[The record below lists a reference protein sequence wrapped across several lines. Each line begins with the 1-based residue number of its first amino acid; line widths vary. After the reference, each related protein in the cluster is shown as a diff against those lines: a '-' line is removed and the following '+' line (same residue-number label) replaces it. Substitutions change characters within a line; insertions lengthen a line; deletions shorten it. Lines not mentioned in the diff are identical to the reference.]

1 MLPTTIK
8 LLKNFIFSPCVLALI
23 KTAES
28 FTERETRRISQEFQ
42 NVSRCFESP
51 LLRDKPA
58 DTGYDCPM
66 AKVLLIDDDRKHS
79 ELMQAYFKRYGINLV
94 CAYDSVEGFKKLA
107 REEPDLLLL
116 DVMLPGKD
124 GFEICR
130 EVRKTSNIPIIMLT
144 ARGDVIDRVS
154 GLELGADDYIGKPFE
169 PRELVARVQSTLRRS
184 EVTGPTAGEL
194 NFEGLSIDTEAR
206 VVCVDDNSVNL
217 TSMEYELLLILARR
231 HGRKLSRDDIL
242 SELRG
247 IDAAILTRSVDI
259 MISRLRQKLGDSVKP
274 PRFIQTIWGRGY
286 SFVAAPRADA

>member
-1 MLPTTIK
+1 
-8 LLKNFIFSPCVLALI
+8 
-23 KTAES
+23 
-28 FTERETRRISQEFQ
+28 
-42 NVSRCFESP
+42 
-51 LLRDKPA
+51 
-58 DTGYDCPM
+58 
-66 AKVLLIDDDRKHS
+66 
-79 ELMQAYFKRYGINLV
+79 V
-94 CAYDSVEGFKKLA
+94 CALEAEEGFRKLN
-107 REEPDLLLL
+107 REDPDLVLL

-130 EVRKTSNIPIIMLT
+130 EIRKSSNIPIIMLT

-169 PRELVARVQSTLRRS
+169 PRELVARVQAILRRV
-184 EVTGPTAGEL
+184 EAGGPSGGRLE
-194 NFEGLSIDTEAR
+194 FDGLTIDTEKRA
-206 VVCVDDNSVNL
+206 VAVDGSPVDL

-259 MISRLRQKLGDSVKP
+259 MISRLRGKIGDSVKP

-286 SFVAAPRADA
+286 SFVGVPKTDA

>member
-1 MLPTTIK
+1 
-8 LLKNFIFSPCVLALI
+8 
-23 KTAES
+23 
-28 FTERETRRISQEFQ
+28 
-42 NVSRCFESP
+42 
-51 LLRDKPA
+51 
-58 DTGYDCPM
+58 M

-79 ELMQAYFKRYGINLV
+79 ELMQAYFKRYGIKLS
-94 CAYDSVEGFKKLA
+94 CAYDAEEGFKKLS

-169 PRELVARVQSTLRRS
+169 PRELVARVQATLRRS
-184 EVTGPTAGEL
+184 ELVGQTVGEL
-194 NFEGLSIDTEAR
+194 NFEGLSIDTETRAVR
-206 VVCVDDNSVNL
+206 IDTGSVDL

-231 HGRKLSRDDIL
+231 QGRKLSRDDIL

-259 MISRLRQKLGDSVKP
+259 MISRLRQKLGDSAKP
-274 PRFIQTIWGRGY
+274 ARFIQTVWGRGY
-286 SFVAAPRADA
+286 SFVGVPVTDD

>member
-1 MLPTTIK
+1 MT
-8 LLKNFIFSPCVLALI
+8 
-23 KTAES
+23 
-28 FTERETRRISQEFQ
+28 
-42 NVSRCFESP
+42 
-51 LLRDKPA
+51 
-58 DTGYDCPM
+58 
-66 AKVLLIDDDRKHS
+66 KVLLIDDDKKHS
-79 ELMQAYFKRYGINLV
+79 ELLQAYFKRFGINLV
-94 CAYDSVEGFKKLA
+94 CAGDATEGFKKLT

-116 DVMLPGKD
+116 DIMLPGKD

-169 PRELVARVQSTLRRS
+169 PRELVARVQATLRRTES
-184 EVTGPTAGEL
+184 VGPTVGQL
-194 NFEGLSIDTEAR
+194 NFEGLNIDTETRA
-206 VVCVDDNSVNL
+206 VKVDGQPVDL

-274 PRFIQTIWGRGY
+274 PRFIQTVWGRGY
-286 SFVAAPRADA
+286 SFIGVPVADA

>member
-1 MLPTTIK
+1 
-8 LLKNFIFSPCVLALI
+8 
-23 KTAES
+23 
-28 FTERETRRISQEFQ
+28 
-42 NVSRCFESP
+42 
-51 LLRDKPA
+51 
-58 DTGYDCPM
+58 M
-66 AKVLLIDDDRKHS
+66 AKVLLIDDDKKHS
-79 ELMQAYFKRYGINLV
+79 ELLQAYFKRFGINLV
-94 CAYDSVEGFKKLA
+94 CAYDATEGFKKLN

-169 PRELVARVQSTLRRS
+169 PRELVARVQATLRRS
-184 EVTGPTAGEL
+184 ESAGPTVGQL
-194 NFEGLSIDTEAR
+194 NFEGLSIDTETRAVR
-206 VVCVDDNSVNL
+206 VDDQPVDL

-274 PRFIQTIWGRGY
+274 PRFIQTVWGRGY
-286 SFVAAPRADA
+286 SFIGVPVADA

>member
-1 MLPTTIK
+1 MT
-8 LLKNFIFSPCVLALI
+8 
-23 KTAES
+23 
-28 FTERETRRISQEFQ
+28 
-42 NVSRCFESP
+42 
-51 LLRDKPA
+51 
-58 DTGYDCPM
+58 
-66 AKVLLIDDDRKHS
+66 KVLLIDDDKKHS
-79 ELMQAYFKRYGINLV
+79 ELLQAYFKRFGINLV
-94 CAYDSVEGFKKLA
+94 CAGDATAGMKKLN

-116 DVMLPGKD
+116 DIMLPGKD

-130 EVRKTSNIPIIMLT
+130 EVRKISNIPIIMLT

-169 PRELVARVQSTLRRS
+169 PRELVARVQATLRRS
-184 EVTGPTAGEL
+184 EIAGPTAGEL
-194 NFEGLSIDTEAR
+194 NFEGLSIDTETRAVR
-206 VVCVDDNSVNL
+206 VDDQPVDL

-274 PRFIQTIWGRGY
+274 PRFIQTVWGRGY
-286 SFVAAPRADA
+286 SFIGVPVKDA

>member
-1 MLPTTIK
+1 MPAPEIPVLQIVSECF
-8 LLKNFIFSPCVLALI
+8 NAHVFCVCNA
-23 KTAES
+23 S
-28 FTERETRRISQEFQ
+28 TRYYY
-42 NVSRCFESP
+42 
-51 LLRDKPA
+51 A
-58 DTGYDCPM
+58 MT
-66 AKVLLIDDDRKHS
+66 KVLLIDDDRKHS
-79 ELMQAYFKRYGINLV
+79 ELMQAYFKRYGINLL
-94 CAYDSVEGFKKLA
+94 CAHDSVEGFKKLA

-169 PRELVARVQSTLRRS
+169 PRELVARVQATLRRS
-184 EVTGPTAGEL
+184 ELTGSAVGKL
-194 NFEGLSIDTEAR
+194 SFEGLTIEPETRS
-206 VVCVDDNSVNL
+206 VHVDGNSVEL

-231 HGRKLSRDDIL
+231 HGRKLSRDAIL

-259 MISRLRQKLGDSVKP
+259 MISRLRQKLGDTVKP
-274 PRFIQTIWGRGY
+274 ARFIQTIWGRGY
-286 SFVAAPRADA
+286 SFIGIPLTDA

>member
-1 MLPTTIK
+1 
-8 LLKNFIFSPCVLALI
+8 
-23 KTAES
+23 
-28 FTERETRRISQEFQ
+28 
-42 NVSRCFESP
+42 
-51 LLRDKPA
+51 
-58 DTGYDCPM
+58 
-66 AKVLLIDDDRKHS
+66 
-79 ELMQAYFKRYGINLV
+79 MQAYFKRYGINLV
-94 CAYDSVEGFKKLA
+94 CAYNAEEGFKKLA
-107 REEPDLLLL
+107 REEHDLLLL

-169 PRELVARVQSTLRRS
+169 PRELVARVQATLRRS
-184 EVTGPTAGEL
+184 ELAGSTAGEL
-194 NFEGLSIDTEAR
+194 NFEGLSIDVEAR
-206 VVCVDDNSVNL
+206 SVRVDGDPVEL

-231 HGRKLSRDDIL
+231 QGRKLSRDDIL

-286 SFVAAPRADA
+286 SFVGTPLTDD

>member
-1 MLPTTIK
+1 M
-8 LLKNFIFSPCVLALI
+8 S
-23 KTAES
+23 
-28 FTERETRRISQEFQ
+28 
-42 NVSRCFESP
+42 
-51 LLRDKPA
+51 
-58 DTGYDCPM
+58 
-66 AKVLLIDDDRKHS
+66 KVLLIDDDRKHS
-79 ELMQAYFKRYGINLV
+79 DLMQAYFKRFGINLV
-94 CAYDSVEGFKKLA
+94 CAYDAEQGFKKLA

-169 PRELVARVQSTLRRS
+169 PRELVARVQATLRRS
-184 EVTGPTAGEL
+184 ELAGPTVGEL
-194 NFEGLSIDTEAR
+194 NFEGLSIDIESR
-206 VVCVDDNSVNL
+206 SVRVDDKPVEL

-231 HGRKLSRDDIL
+231 QGRKLSRDDIL

-286 SFVAAPRADA
+286 SFVGIPLTDD

>member
-1 MLPTTIK
+1 MVSTAFQIVSGCIRGGAAAGASRG
-8 LLKNFIFSPCVLALI
+8 NGYHSPM
-23 KTAES
+23 T
-28 FTERETRRISQEFQ
+28 
-42 NVSRCFESP
+42 
-51 LLRDKPA
+51 
-58 DTGYDCPM
+58 
-66 AKVLLIDDDRKHS
+66 KVLIIDDDRKHS
-79 ELMQAYFKRYGINLV
+79 ELLRAYFKRFGINLV
-94 CAYDSVEGFKKLA
+94 CAYDAEEGFRKLR

-116 DVMLPGKD
+116 DIMLPGKD

-130 EVRKTSNIPIIMLT
+130 ELRKTSNIPVIMLT

-169 PRELVARVQSTLRRS
+169 PRELVARVQAILRRT
-184 EVTGPTAGEL
+184 EGAGSTVGKL
-194 NFEGLSIDTEAR
+194 TFRGLTIDTETR
-206 VVCVDDNSVNL
+206 SVTVDGNAVEL

-259 MISRLRQKLGDSVKP
+259 MVSRLRQKLGDQVKP

-286 SFVAAPRADA
+286 SFVGVPQDDA

>member
-1 MLPTTIK
+1 M
-8 LLKNFIFSPCVLALI
+8 S
-23 KTAES
+23 
-28 FTERETRRISQEFQ
+28 
-42 NVSRCFESP
+42 
-51 LLRDKPA
+51 
-58 DTGYDCPM
+58 
-66 AKVLLIDDDRKHS
+66 KVLLIDDDRKHS
-79 ELMQAYFKRYGINLV
+79 DLMQAYFKRFGINLV
-94 CAYDSVEGFKKLA
+94 CAYDAEQGFKKLA

-169 PRELVARVQSTLRRS
+169 PRELVARVQATLRRS
-184 EVTGPTAGEL
+184 EIAGPTVGEL
-194 NFEGLSIDTEAR
+194 NFEGLSIDTESR
-206 VVCVDDNSVNL
+206 SVRVDDKPVEL

-231 HGRKLSRDDIL
+231 QGRKLSRDDIL

-286 SFVAAPRADA
+286 SFVGIPLTDD